1 MKTLNI
7 EGIKDFEINDEL
19 YNFLKKIYN
28 VEKILNNDEIRYLF
42 LVSLISSDNSVD
54 EESAKKLMDDLHFL
68 DNNLKYMTLSDE
80 IREEVEKYIIK
91 GKKII
96 NHDIKDFKKE
106 SNKEKKK
113 SEKLEKEIKSLPG
126 YNGYEEGF
134 DGIANKTFEF

>member
-1 MKTLNI
+1 MKILNI
-7 EGIKDFEINDEL
+7 EDIKDFKINDKL

-28 VEKILNNDEIRYLF
+28 FEKILNNDEIRYLF

-54 EESAKKLMDDLHFL
+54 EESAKKLLEDLSFL
-68 DNNLKYMTLSDE
+68 DNNLEYITLSDE
-80 IREEVEKYIIK
+80 IRKEVEKYIIK

-96 NHDIKDFKKE
+96 NRDIKDFKKE
-106 SNKEKKK
+106 SNKDQKKIEKT
-113 SEKLEKEIKSLPG
+113 IKSLPG